1 MKTKTKTYTLI
12 LADDGDI
19 TIIERPLANKNRPK
33 CVYHKSYN
41 PEDKIKS
48 NLLKA
53 LETWEDLQAKALND
67 KPKIKE

>member
-33 CVYHKSYN
+33 SVYHKSYN

-53 LETWEDLQAKALND
+53 LETWEDLQAETKIEDKKAR
-67 KPKIKE
+67 K